1 MMISNGLIKA
11 RHLNQSKTSL
21 QASKIQ
27 LTFKDV
33 SVSKRYNN
41 KKIRNGQMK
50 MSVPKSGSSKEVVLQ
65 CGETPSI
72 FEVTKAVLKTTQ
84 SFQRG
89 HHLHHFQLSYL

>member
-1 MMISNGLIKA
+1 
-11 RHLNQSKTSL
+11 
-21 QASKIQ
+21 
-27 LTFKDV
+27 
-33 SVSKRYNN
+33 
-41 KKIRNGQMK
+41 

>member
-1 MMISNGLIKA
+1 MISNA
-11 RHLNQSKTSL
+11 RHLNQSKNKHASL
-21 QASKIQ
+21 
-27 LTFKDV
+27 KDTV
-33 SVSKRYNN
+33 DILKMSVCLKNIIT
-41 KKIRNGQMK
+41 KEIRNVEMK

>member
-1 MMISNGLIKA
+1 
-11 RHLNQSKTSL
+11 
-21 QASKIQ
+21 
-27 LTFKDV
+27 
-33 SVSKRYNN
+33 
-41 KKIRNGQMK
+41 MK

-72 FEVTKAVLKTTQ
+72 FEVTKTVLKTTQ

>member
-1 MMISNGLIKA
+1 MNFK
-11 RHLNQSKTSL
+11 KTIEGKMKYL
-21 QASKIQ
+21 MDQNENFEDLDIITKE
-27 LTFKDV
+27 
-33 SVSKRYNN
+33 
-41 KKIRNGQMK
+41 IRNREMK